1 MTSSSHKINCV
12 CQLEY
17 NCSIFCEN
25 FDSVCWDMSEILDYF
40 HYLLTDPRI
49 SFWKRKINLKFFL
62 ENLYK
67 ATNVYLFVCT
77 NVYLPLTN
85 YLI

>member
-1 MTSSSHKINCV
+1 MTSSNHKIIYV
-12 CQLEY
+12 CQLQY

-49 SFWKRKINLKFFL
+49 IDYVFI
-62 ENLYK
+62 
-67 ATNVYLFVCT
+67 
-77 NVYLPLTN
+77 
-85 YLI
+85 